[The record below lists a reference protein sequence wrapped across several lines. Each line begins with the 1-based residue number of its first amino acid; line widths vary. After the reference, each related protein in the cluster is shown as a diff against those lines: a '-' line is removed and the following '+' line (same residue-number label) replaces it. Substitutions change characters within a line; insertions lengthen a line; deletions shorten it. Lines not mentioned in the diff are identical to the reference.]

1 MSEATICK
9 GVLSGLSA
17 LALAGCA
24 AFGAAAALPQDAQAV
39 LATPGRVSIASVEV
53 KAHTV
58 KVTLNKVANA
68 TGYSVYLNR
77 GTKPDMSGSDW
88 TGSSWAEDGSTYVFS
103 GLVDGETYCIYAQAV
118 NRPENHYQS
127 TEGPMSKPVVVTTKV
142 ATHRI
147 SYKLAGGTLPQDAPR
162 KFTRNSA
169 TFSLPTPTREGYVF
183 KGWAT
188 TIRRTDGFRYFPY
201 TATIKQVRK
210 GTAQDFLLT
219 AKWQK
224 A

>member
-1 MSEATICK
+1 MSEAIIRG
-9 GVLSGLSA
+9 GVLRGLA
-17 LALAGCA
+17 AFALAGCTA
-24 AFGAAAALPQDAQAV
+24 LAVSAALPQDAQAV
-39 LATPGRVSIASVEV
+39 LATPGRVAISSVEV

-58 KVTLNKVANA
+58 KVTLTKAANA
-68 TGYSVYLNR
+68 TSYYVYINQ
-77 GTKPDMSGSDW
+77 GTKPNMSGPGW
-88 TGSSWAEDGSTYVFS
+88 TGSSWAEDGSTYVFA

-147 SYKLAGGTLPQDAPR
+147 SYKLAGGTLPQGAPR
-162 KFTRNSA
+162 RFTRNTA
-169 TFSLPTPTREGYVF
+169 TFSLPTPTRQGYVF
-183 KGWAT
+183 KGWET
-188 TIRRTDGFRYFPY
+188 TIRRSNGIRYYPY
-201 TATIKQVRK
+201 TATIKQVKK
-210 GTAQDFLLT
+210 GTAQDLLLT